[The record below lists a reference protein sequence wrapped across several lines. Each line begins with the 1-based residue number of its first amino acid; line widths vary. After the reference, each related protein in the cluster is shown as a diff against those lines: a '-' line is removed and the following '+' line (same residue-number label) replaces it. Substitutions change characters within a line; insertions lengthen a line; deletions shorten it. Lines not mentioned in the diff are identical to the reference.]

1 MAAAEVLLEKKLAKR
16 KCPTAPGPIAWQGG
30 ARKRSARVP
39 AAMCP
44 ESHVTVTC
52 GKAESQ
58 GEAALL
64 RFVEA
69 LVQRLL
75 GVSQTPQCV
84 SPRSQRVGTVM

>member
-1 MAAAEVLLEKKLAKR
+1 MARWGKEALSPRARRDV
-16 KCPTAPGPIAWQGG
+16 PGKP
-30 ARKRSARVP
+30 
-39 AAMCP
+39 CD
-44 ESHVTVTC
+44 

-64 RFVEA
+64 RLVETLA
-69 LVQRLL
+69 QRLL